1 MEQWQGAREYIRSVK
16 RALDGC
22 NKFYQTGQD
31 GKRVRIDIKDGD
43 GEPPITDFISRRYV
57 SSLGS
62 DVQSWSIMAVGDVL
76 VGTRYLGQSS
86 PQRSLLSDI
95 ENEIL
100 IRVAPQTFA
109 VGGADSGSDPKSA
122 RRLGFTSTTNSTVIE
137 GGAADETPTPGGRNH
152 CHGPRRLNKREP
164 ERPWA

>member
-1 MEQWQGAREYIRSVK
+1 M
-16 RALDGC
+16 
-22 NKFYQTGQD
+22 
-31 GKRVRIDIKDGD
+31 GK
-43 GEPPITDFISRRYV
+43 PPITDFISRRYV

-109 VGGADSGSDPKSA
+109 VGGAGSETDPNSPSGS
-122 RRLGFTSTTNSTVIE
+122 GTSTTGSTVIE
-137 GGAADETPTPGGRNH
+137 GGAADETPLSGGGTTTTVPGG
-152 CHGPRRLNKREP
+152 
-164 ERPWA
+164 